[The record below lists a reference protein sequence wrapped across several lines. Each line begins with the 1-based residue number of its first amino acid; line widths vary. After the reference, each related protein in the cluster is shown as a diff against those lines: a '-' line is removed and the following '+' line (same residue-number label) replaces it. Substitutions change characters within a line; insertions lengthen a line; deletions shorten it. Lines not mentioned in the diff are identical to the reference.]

1 MYKEFE
7 EIEQLFAFIDD
18 DKASGDS
25 RYPIRFVLFDG
36 FEPCNQFVNEGQ
48 HRYKWNFI
56 NIVEILNSD
65 ESFPSRSN
73 VFSFLKKEIDTS
85 ATDSVVMPFSEL
97 ARFYNNNDFC
107 ALISGLKLIENGNN
121 YAQKRRIY
129 IPLVGLKGRMSNF
142 IKEIEIKILYY
153 KSPEPV
159 KPFNLT
165 ITKNTF
171 GVKGLEKRY
180 TVVNS
185 LRQWLNIWRDSQPK
199 KDIISL
205 SAPISGLRHNATP
218 DNAFEFAECNS
229 VYDFLTKCLKL
240 DFYGISYKS
249 EDEPFWQKI
258 ASDISVENFDFEK
271 YIASKFDSTKLTED
285 SFFLKSW
292 IDNKDDFH
300 RWLLKNYYCGR
311 NKGSYI
317 CQCFMSENELSYE
330 IANRIFLLSDSEKY
344 INQRLECLK
353 VIAEKEGKLP
363 SSVEEKIA
371 DNLKVLADNYDEKT
385 ALKFF
390 TPYTKVEKIIALEWL
405 RDGRITLEQVED
417 FFPALVAY
425 SAKTTDFSNDY
436 EWISEYLDLY
446 KKSKI
451 QNRILPEMQTILSN
465 RNKDEHSFSLWY
477 SGIKTTKTVLSQI
490 NDIDVYYWID
500 GLGIEWAEYI
510 KSFFK
515 GRKNL
520 FLNRFEITRALVPSV
535 TGKNKTELE
544 AVAGDRLFK
553 TGDLD
558 EHAHNINKFPQ
569 YIVEEFEIIDC
580 ALNEILEKYDGKKIA
595 IVSDHGLTAM
605 SQFST
610 GLNLSG
616 LKSHHGGRFAEKESP
631 QPNFAY
637 KICDDDKT
645 LCALRYESLCAK
657 IPTGQSAHGGCTPEE
672 VLVPIFILSP
682 EENKLE
688 VRLLTTKLSEQ
699 IKCAEFVIQ
708 GLTGSETISAEY
720 NGKTY
725 KVVKNSDDKY
735 KTEELM
741 LSNSVKCITLII
753 NGKRYDHQVAADIAA
768 EENDMFD
775 F

>member
-7 EIEQLFAFIDD
+7 EIEQLFGFLES
-18 DKASGDS
+18 DKMSGDN

-36 FEPCNQFVNEGQ
+36 FEPCNLFVNEGQ
-48 HRYKWNFI
+48 KHYGWKFI
-56 NIVEILNSD
+56 NIEETLHSD
-65 ESFPSRSN
+65 DSFPSRSD
-73 VFSFLKKEIDTS
+73 VFSYLEGEINNS
-85 ATDSVVMPFSEL
+85 VKDSVVMPFSEL
-97 ARFYNNNDFC
+97 ARFYNQNEFN
-107 ALISGLKLIENGNN
+107 ALINTLQFIENGNN

-129 IPLVGLKGRMSNF
+129 IPLVGLKGRMSVF
-142 IKEIEIKILYY
+142 TKEIEIKILYF

-165 ITKNTF
+165 ITTSIF
-171 GVKGLEKRY
+171 GVKDIESRFA
-180 TVVNS
+180 VVNN
-185 LRQWLNIWRDSQPK
+185 LRQWLKIWQESQPK

-205 SAPISGLRHNATP
+205 STSISGLRHNANP
-218 DNAFEFAECNS
+218 DNSFEFPKCNN

-249 EDEPFWQKI
+249 EDEAFWLKI
-258 ASDISVENFDFEK
+258 ASEISVENFDFEK
-271 YIASKFDSTKLTED
+271 YIAAKFDSTKLAED
-285 SFFLKSW
+285 SSFLKSW

-311 NKGSYI
+311 NNGSYI
-317 CQCFMSENELSYE
+317 CQCLMSENELSYE
-330 IANRIFLLSDSEKY
+330 IANRIFLLSDNEKY
-344 INQRLECLK
+344 INQRLDCLK
-353 VIAEKEGKLP
+353 VIIEKKGKLP
-363 SSVEEKIA
+363 SAVEDKIVE
-371 DNLKVLADNYDEKT
+371 NLKILADNYDRKT

-390 TPYTKVEKIIALEWL
+390 TPYTKEEKIIALEWL
-405 RDGRITLEQVED
+405 RDGKISLGQVEP
-417 FFPALVAY
+417 FFPELVAY
-425 SAKTTDFSNDY
+425 SAKTTDFYNDY
-436 EWISEYLDLY
+436 EWLSDYFDLY

-451 QNRILPEMQTILSN
+451 QNRILPEMLTILN
-465 RNKDEHSFSLWY
+465 DRNKDEHSFSLWY
-477 SGIKTTKTVLSQI
+477 SGIKTTKTFLSEI

-515 GRKNL
+515 GCKNL
-520 FLNRFEITRALVPSV
+520 FLNKFEITRALVPSV
-535 TGKNKTELE
+535 TGKNKDELK
-544 AVAGDRLFK
+544 AVAGNRLVK

-558 EHAHNINKFPQ
+558 EYAHNINKFPQ
-569 YIVEEFEIIDC
+569 YIIEEFDIINR
-580 ALNEILEKYDGKKIA
+580 ALKEILEKYDGKKIA

-605 SQFST
+605 SQFSI
-610 GLNLSG
+610 GLNISG

-631 QPNFAY
+631 QPNLAF
-637 KICDDDKT
+637 KICNDEKT

-688 VRLLTTKLSEQ
+688 VRLLTTKLSEK
-699 IKCAEFVIQ
+699 IKSAEFDIQ
-708 GLTGSETISAEY
+708 GLTGSETIVAEY
-720 NGKTY
+720 NSNIYKIAKTPEG
-725 KVVKNSDDKY
+725 KY

-741 LSNSVKCITLII
+741 LSNSVNCITLII
-753 NGKRYDHQVAADIAA
+753 NGKRYDSQIAADIAA
-768 EENDMFD
+768 EENNMFD